1 MATLAP
7 GVLVKLL
14 DGMSSGVK
22 PTSDHRSSLLQV
34 TDIVPADLDEKNLWP
49 KHGFYIKVSDSSH
62 SIYVSLP
69 SDQGDF
75 VLSNKMQ
82 LGQFI
87 YVDKLE
93 PGSPVPVVK
102 GAKPLPGRHPL
113 VGTPEPLMGLRE
125 KGEKCDEKSKAKG
138 SVPRRGS
145 WGTGM
150 IHGDG
155 YSSPMILKP
164 VPLDFD
170 QCTPVKERIMSPMV
184 KGKSGI
190 RSSFGGGLL
199 AKIESPAPSILR
211 KSCASISKFPRSKS
225 VCERDPRISSPASFN
240 SAVAKKSTTPPPSLR
255 NQRTSRIDASPMLNS
270 SRYGPSDSDDSGT
283 ILPINL
289 PGKLSILGKEAVQQ
303 RDTAQKIALQSLRG
317 ATATDALVR
326 SLRMLSR
333 LSKSARADAPA
344 NCFDKFLEFHQQI
357 MQAVS
362 DMVSVQ
368 AATELAQNQNFIK
381 QQQQQQEQES
391 PSSSILS
398 EITPNSSN
406 PESSLSK
413 KRCGLYKSVATCAC
427 PERSEQRIKTNFGKV
442 VIPREQKASS
452 SSSSTSTSVGE
463 NDENQKPPMAM
474 AMAMPSWSSSSSLSD
489 TIKLGKEIEREAGK
503 WFMEFIEK
511 ALEAGMKKSKGAGDE
526 DVRKVPQS
534 VLLKLINWVEVE
546 QCNNNNNKGVLHP
559 RALQIARKL
568 RIKIKNP

>member
-1 MATLAP
+1 
-7 GVLVKLL
+7 
-14 DGMSSGVK
+14 
-22 PTSDHRSSLLQV
+22 
-34 TDIVPADLDEKNLWP
+34 
-49 KHGFYIKVSDSSH
+49 
-62 SIYVSLP
+62 
-69 SDQGDF
+69 
-75 VLSNKMQ
+75 
-82 LGQFI
+82 
-87 YVDKLE
+87 
-93 PGSPVPVVK
+93 
-102 GAKPLPGRHPL
+102 
-113 VGTPEPLMGLRE
+113 
-125 KGEKCDEKSKAKG
+125 
-138 SVPRRGS
+138 
-145 WGTGM
+145 
-150 IHGDG
+150 
-155 YSSPMILKP
+155 
-164 VPLDFD
+164 
-170 QCTPVKERIMSPMV
+170 
-184 KGKSGI
+184 
-190 RSSFGGGLL
+190 
-199 AKIESPAPSILR
+199 
-211 KSCASISKFPRSKS
+211 
-225 VCERDPRISSPASFN
+225 
-240 SAVAKKSTTPPPSLR
+240 
-255 NQRTSRIDASPMLNS
+255 
-270 SRYGPSDSDDSGT
+270 
-283 ILPINL
+283 
-289 PGKLSILGKEAVQQ
+289 
-303 RDTAQKIALQSLRG
+303 
-317 ATATDALVR
+317 
-326 SLRMLSR
+326 MLSR

-452 SSSSTSTSVGE
+452 SSSTSTSVGE